1 MEAIDDRRAP
11 TPSPSIREGHNL
23 GRLDHGWLGPKARDF
38 SSWQSRLFSRL
49 PKAAILGWAIMLTYG
64 FIELY
69 PIRTLL

>member
-1 MEAIDDRRAP
+1 MVIVMP
-11 TPSPSIREGHNL
+11 GIYLLVT
-23 GRLDHGWLGPKARDF
+23 
-38 SSWQSRLFSRL
+38 RLFSRL